1 MMTFFLV
8 YCRSS
13 IYLIKVSYVCVEL
26 KGRMCPVLSTQLHRD
41 FKNGDPYYSLIHSQL
56 PLRFINKKN
65 GCRYHG
71 VRLDATAVPPAD
83 GPIKMYGIKRM
94 LAYGENIM
102 DSR

>member
-83 GPIKMYGIKRM
+83 GPI
-94 LAYGENIM
+94 
-102 DSR
+102 